1 MANASVVTNRVLR
14 LSTPMGTS
22 LNTDIV
28 MRAGKLKMECI
39 ASIDKGRIAY
49 APRCEAFLFYY
60 HGS

>member
-22 LNTDIV
+22 LNTDI
-28 MRAGKLKMECI
+28 MRAGKLKMEGI
-39 ASIDKGRIAY
+39 SSIDKGRIAH
-49 APRCEAFLFYY
+49 APSCDAFLFCY